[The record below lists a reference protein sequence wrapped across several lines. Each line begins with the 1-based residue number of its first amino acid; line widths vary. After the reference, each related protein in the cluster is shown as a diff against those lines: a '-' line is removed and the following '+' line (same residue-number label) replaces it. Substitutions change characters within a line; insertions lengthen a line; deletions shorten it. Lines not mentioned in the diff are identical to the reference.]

1 MYVSDILKGKGS
13 DVVTTSPGE
22 TVGAT
27 ARMLNVKRIGAVVVR
42 DAVGALVG
50 MMSER
55 DIIRGVALHGERA
68 LNLQV
73 QELMTSEVV
82 TCKPTDTI
90 AEVMKLMTHGRFRH
104 LPVVDD
110 GELTGMV
117 SIGDVV
123 KHRLEEA
130 ELEAKVLRDYVIA
143 SR

>member
-1 MYVSDILKGKGS
+1 MYVSDILKHKGS

-42 DAVGALVG
+42 DAAGALVG

-68 LNLQV
+68 LNLQI

-90 AEVMKLMTHGRFRH
+90 AAVMKLMTHGRFRH

-123 KHRLEEA
+123 KHRLEET